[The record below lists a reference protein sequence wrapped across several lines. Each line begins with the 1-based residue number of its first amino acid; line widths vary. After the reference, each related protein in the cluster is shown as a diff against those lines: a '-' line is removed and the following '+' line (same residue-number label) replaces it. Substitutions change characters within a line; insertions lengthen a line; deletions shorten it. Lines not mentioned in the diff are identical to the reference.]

1 MTVSWLK
8 TWLNTCTRDH
18 ELYQS
23 GLSGHPTKNEPV
35 LLPSRVIAVGD
46 KYQQPCLIE
55 TQGSK
60 GLYTVLSHCW
70 GPPGK
75 QPLSTT
81 KSNLASRTQ
90 GIPWNEL
97 PKTFQDTIMVTS
109 SVGIPY
115 IWIDSLCI
123 VQDDAEDWQREAS
136 GMEDVHEKSHLK
148 IAATAATDSTRD
160 LFLPRPEVDSVRIP
174 YMDRVGTELG
184 HIYIYEP
191 LSRTLPTAQ

>member
-1 MTVSWLK
+1 M
-8 TWLNTCTRDH
+8 
-18 ELYQS
+18 
-23 GLSGHPTKNEPV
+23 
-35 LLPSRVIAVGD
+35 GD
-46 KYQQPCLIE
+46 KYQQLCLVE

-60 GLYTVLSHCW
+60 GLYATLSHCW

-75 QPLSTT
+75 HPLSTT
-81 KSNLASRTQ
+81 RSNLASRTQ

-97 PKTFQDTIMVTS
+97 PNTFQDTIMVTR
-109 SVGIPY
+109 SVGISY

-136 GMEDVHEKSHLK
+136 GTEDICEKSHLT

-160 LFLPRPEVDSVRIP
+160 LFLSRPKVDSVRPP
-174 YMDRVGTELG
+174 YMDRAGTELG

-191 LSRTLPTAQ
+191 LSRSSTYSTMTGPLLSRGWTLQEQ